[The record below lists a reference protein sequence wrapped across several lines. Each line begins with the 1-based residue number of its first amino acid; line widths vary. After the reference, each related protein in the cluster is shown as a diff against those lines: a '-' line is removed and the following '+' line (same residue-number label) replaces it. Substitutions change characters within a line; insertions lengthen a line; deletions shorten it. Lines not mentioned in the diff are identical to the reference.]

1 MAKSSMRDYYKNAVI
16 DVDDMTLTEITKEE
30 TRVYDLNKILKK
42 WDKIEGI
49 SIIIAKDSEIPPDKS
64 G

>member
-1 MAKSSMRDYYKNAVI
+1 MRDYYKNAAI
-16 DVDDMTLTEITKEE
+16 DVDDMTLTEVTKEE